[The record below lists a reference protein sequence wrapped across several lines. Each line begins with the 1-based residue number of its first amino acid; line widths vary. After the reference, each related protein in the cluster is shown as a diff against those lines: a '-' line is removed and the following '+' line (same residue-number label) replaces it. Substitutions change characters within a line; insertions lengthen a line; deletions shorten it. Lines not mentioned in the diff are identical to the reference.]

1 MHKLYTLLTAIGISA
16 AIVVDLTTPA
26 FAHVIVTP
34 ATVQTAAWQTFNV
47 SVPNEKT
54 DPTVNITLNL
64 PAALQ
69 HVSPTVKPGWDITAT
84 STTITWSN
92 GSIGVGM
99 RDDFS
104 LSAQVPSNP
113 TTLEWK
119 AYQTYADGTVVSWD
133 QAANSKATGEVEDKG
148 PFSVTHIVSTLPVD
162 PAVASAATT
171 ASSAQDT
178 ADTAL
183 YVAIAGVIVGLVGV
197 YYGVRRHSNLTRKP

>member
-1 MHKLYTLLTAIGISA
+1 MYKLYKLLITIGISA
-16 AIVVDLTTPA
+16 SIVVGLTTPA

-54 DPTVNITLNL
+54 DPTIRISLNL
-64 PAALQ
+64 PAGLQ
-69 HVSPTVKPGWDITAT
+69 HVSPSVKPGWDITAT
-84 STTITWSN
+84 SSNITWSN

-99 RDDFS
+99 RDDFTF
-104 LSAQVPSNP
+104 SAQVPSSP

-133 QAANSKATGEVEDKG
+133 EPASSKAAEGANKG
-148 PFSVTHIVSTLPVD
+148 PFSVTRIVSTLPVE
-162 PAVASAATT
+162 PAVATATT
-171 ASSAQDT
+171 TANSAQDT

-197 YYGVRRHSNLTRKP
+197 YYGVRRRSNLPRKP